1 MALNDLLANRIYA
14 NSAPATPTALTEDTA
29 MAFRTAS
36 H

>member
-1 MALNDLLANRIYA
+1 MAPNDLLADRICA
-14 NSAPATPTALTEDTA
+14 KSAPATPTALTEDTA